1 MRYAIVDTDK
11 ASEKGM
17 VPAYHK
23 LNNVG
28 TKMVVNENE
37 LLKVSPDPEVA
48 ARELGGSLTDLSDVK
63 LAMNRWDE

>member
-11 ASEKGM
+11 ASAKSM

-37 LLKVSPDPEVA
+37 LLKVNPDPEVA
-48 ARELGGSLTDLSDVK
+48 ARELGGSLTDLPNVK
-63 LAMNRWDE
+63 LAMTRWDE

>member
-37 LLKVSPDPEVA
+37 LLKVNPDPEVA
-48 ARELGGSLTDLSDVK
+48 ARELGCSLTDLPNIK
-63 LAMNRWDE
+63 LAMTRWDE

>member
-11 ASEKGM
+11 ASAKGM

-37 LLKVSPDPEVA
+37 LLKVNPAPEVA
-48 ARELGGSLTDLSDVK
+48 AKDLGGSLTDLPNIK
-63 LAMNRWDE
+63 LAMTRWDK

>member
-11 ASEKGM
+11 AFAQGM
-17 VPAYHK
+17 IPAYHK
-23 LNNVG
+23 LNNTG

-37 LLKVSPDPEVA
+37 LLKVDPDPEVA
-48 ARELGGSLTDLSDVK
+48 ARALGGTLTDLPNVK